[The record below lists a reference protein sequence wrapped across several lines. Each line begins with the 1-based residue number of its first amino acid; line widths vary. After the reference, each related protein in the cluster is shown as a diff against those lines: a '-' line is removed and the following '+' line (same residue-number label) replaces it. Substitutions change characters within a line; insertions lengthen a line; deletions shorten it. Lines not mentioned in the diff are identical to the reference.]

1 LQGYRQPVLVSSTD
15 GVGTKL
21 ILANVM
27 DRHEGIGHDIVNH
40 CVNDIFTTGARP
52 LFFLDYIASA
62 KLQLQQLK
70 SVVKGMADACRQVNC
85 ALIGGETAEMP
96 GMYARNEYDVVGFV
110 VGVVEKSRVITGEA
124 ISPGDLIIGLASS
137 GLHTNGYSLARRVL
151 GQTRQ
156 KLDVYYPEIGMTLSE
171 ALLEP
176 HRCYYPL
183 IEPYLEIIKGM
194 AHITGGGLPGNVVRV
209 LPEGLCARFDT
220 SSWQSPP
227 IFRLIQHK
235 GNINENEMYR
245 VFNMGIGMVA
255 FVHPKNAPQL
265 LSAVPGAKVIG
276 EVSRGNTTMQVVLD

>member
-1 LQGYRQPVLVSSTD
+1 MKGYRQPVLVSSTD

-21 ILANVM
+21 ILASVM
-27 DRHEGIGHDIVNH
+27 NQHEGIGHDIVNH

-62 KLQLQQLK
+62 KLEPLQLK

-96 GMYARNEYDVVGFV
+96 GMYARNEYDVVGFI
-110 VGVVEKSRVITGEA
+110 VGAVEKNRMITGEA
-124 ISPGDLIIGLASS
+124 ISPGDLAIGIASS

-156 KLDVYYPEIGMTLSE
+156 KLEAYYPEIGMTLAE

-183 IEPYLEIIKGM
+183 IEPHLEIVKGM

-227 IFRLIQHK
+227 IFRLIQSK
-235 GNINENEMYR
+235 GNIDESEMYR
-245 VFNMGIGMVA
+245 VFNMGIGMVV
-255 FVHPKNAPQL
+255 FTDRENAPRL
-265 LSAVPGAKVIG
+265 LSTVPGAKVIG
-276 EVSRGNTTMQVVLD
+276 EVTGGSTTRQVILD